1 MKLAELVA
9 ATNIISTLGSKEGM
23 KFQTVYKFAKFMHDT
38 EGDVKF
44 YNEQVQKLFTDFGV
58 GPGESIPEDKQADF
72 NAKLVELQETEIAD
86 PKITFTPEELENSG
100 LTLAQTYALLPFIK
114 EEV

>member
-1 MKLAELVA
+1 MKIAELIAV
-9 ATNIISTLGSKEGM
+9 TNIISSLGSKEGM

-58 GPGESIPEDKQADF
+58 GPGETIPEDKQAEF
-72 NAKLVELQETEIAD
+72 NAKLVDLQETEIVD
-86 PKITFTPEELENSG
+86 PKITFTPEDLENSG

>member
-1 MKLAELVA
+1 MKIAELIA

-23 KFQTVYKFAKFMHDT
+23 KFQTVYKFAKFMHET

-44 YNEQVQKLFTDFGV
+44 YNEQVQKLFADFGV
-58 GPGESIPEDKQADF
+58 GPGEAIPEDKQAEF
-72 NAKLVELQETEIAD
+72 NDKYVELQETEVAD
-86 PKITFTPEELENSG
+86 PQIAFTPEELENSG